1 LDRPSPE
8 VAEPLWDLDDD
19 LDRRELERLGSL
31 ALARS
36 RYHLDQHRYLDSRF
50 AQLDPFRDAV
60 GRLDID
66 DQH

>member
-8 VAEPLWDLDDD
+8 VAEPLWDLDDY

-50 AQLDPFRDAV
+50 AQLDALRHTV
-60 GRLDID
+60 GRVDID